1 MFTIEFAAASL
12 PEMKKIAAK
21 IASRNS
27 DVIFLIDGGKNNF
40 FDPSGGE
47 KKMSYMR
54 GETVHQC
61 PKDDLLGF
69 FDFEAFETIWYCTVR
84 SFLPRTGPV
93 QQETGIPFS
102 MDVTFTQTIKE
113 EVKQHD
119 WEAVAEEVDLQR
131 SITRAE
137 ALEREMV
144 VLRRNVLEE

>member
-69 FDFEAFETIWYCTVR
+69 FDFEAFETIWYCT
-84 SFLPRTGPV
+84 GNM
-93 QQETGIPFS
+93 EI
-102 MDVTFTQTIKE
+102 DVTFTQTIKE